1 MRIGKSRI
9 AILVVLCFLAI
20 FLVVRH
26 RHQTPA
32 SAPTQHGN
40 SGTRAGIEYVLLP
53 ASEGVAFA
61 KFLTGGSK
69 AVVQSWEPTVADIEG
84 LEANLA
90 QLPSL
95 IENGQDSGRHIDDPH
110 RYLRQYVAF
119 TQDGNQKIY
128 VNAFCSKQG
137 SDPNEWH
144 KHLVIALDG
153 GSCFWHALYDPSTQ
167 RFSDLAINGV
177 G

>member
-1 MRIGKSRI
+1 MRIGKFRI
-9 AILVVLCFLAI
+9 ASLVILCFVAI
-20 FLVVRH
+20 LLVVRH
-26 RHQTPA
+26 RHQTPTP
-32 SAPTQHGN
+32 APSQHGN

-53 ASEGVAFA
+53 ASEAVAYS

-69 AVVQSWEPTVADIEG
+69 AEVQSWEPTVADIEG

-90 QLPSL
+90 QLQSAV
-95 IENGQDSGRHIDDPH
+95 ENGQKSGRHIDDPH

-119 TQDGNQKIY
+119 TQDGTAKIY
-128 VNAFCSKQG
+128 VNAFCSAQG

-153 GSCFWHALYDPSTQ
+153 GTCFWHALYDPSTQ
-167 RFSDLAINGV
+167 KFSDLAINGV